1 MVTKRSP
8 DWPVEARGDLKAI
21 GTNEQSAVL
30 YPTSVNMKDSPA
42 QNKKAT
48 AGWAIY
54 DFANTIFSMNI
65 VTMYFAQW
73 VVVDNQMEDVYYS
86 ISYSA
91 SMLLVAATMPA
102 LGAIS
107 DARGRRLS
115 FLLTLTL
122 GCVAATFLLGIAGS
136 LMSDFAAKML
146 LALILFAFA
155 NYCFEGGLVFYNAL
169 LPQVSSPA
177 NIGKISGWGVGL
189 GYVGAIAGL
198 LLVKPFVDGH
208 LFGQQLPF
216 SQGGRGS
223 AFIPTA
229 LFFLLFS
236 IPTFLWVKE
245 RAPRVFEKIRLGEAF
260 RRVWKGISN
269 TKKFPGVLR
278 FLLAYYFFSDAIA
291 TVIIFMAVYAQVV
304 MGFPD
309 SIKIWF
315 FIVATTFA
323 VIGSCLSGYAADVIG
338 PKKTLVLAVS
348 GWILSLL
355 AVVSTNDRTVF
366 WFLGPLI
373 GICLGSTWTASRP
386 LLTGL
391 VPRQNLGQFFG
402 LYALSGKVA
411 AIAGPLLWGAAVLYF
426 KADNP
431 IVEKMISILDGFGC
445 TLSQRSISTI
455 QYRFAVSVLVLMMII
470 GLIILLKVPDRF
482 ERRTPRLRGQIGT
495 ET

>member
-1 MVTKRSP
+1 MS
-8 DWPVEARGDLKAI
+8 
-21 GTNEQSAVL
+21 NS
-30 YPTSVNMKDSPA
+30 SS
-42 QNKKAT
+42 QNKKAVF
-48 AGWAIY
+48 GWATY

-73 VVVDNQMEDVYYS
+73 LVVDNKIEDVYYGVT
-86 ISYSA
+86 YA
-91 SMLLVAATMPA
+91 VSMLLVAITMPA

-107 DARGRRLS
+107 DAKGKRLP
-115 FLLTLTL
+115 FLLILTS
-122 GCVAATFLLGIAGS
+122 GCILTTFVLGITSNAVTGVATKV
-136 LMSDFAAKML
+136 F

-169 LPQVSSPA
+169 LLEVSTPKS
-177 NIGKISGWGVGL
+177 IGKVSGWGVAL
-189 GYVGAIAGL
+189 GYVGAIVGL

-208 LFGQQLPF
+208 IFGLKLSF
-216 SQGGRGS
+216 SQGGRQD

-236 IPTFLWVKE
+236 LPIFLWVKE
-245 RAPRVFEKIRLGEAF
+245 KVPQIPEKIKIREAF
-260 RRVWKGISN
+260 KRMWEGIVN
-269 TKKFPGVLR
+269 TKKFPGVLK

-291 TVIIFMAVYAQVV
+291 TITIFMAVYAQVV

-309 SIKIWF
+309 SVKIWF

-323 VIGSCLSGYAADVIG
+323 VIGSFLCGYVTDWIG
-338 PKKTLVLAVS
+338 PKKTLVFVVL
-348 GWILSLL
+348 GWILCLL
-355 AVVSTNDRTVF
+355 VVMFTADKTVF
-366 WFLGPLI
+366 WIMGPLI

-391 VPRQNLGQFFG
+391 VPKETLGQFFG

-411 AIAGPLLWGAAVLYF
+411 AVAGPLLWGVAVFYF

-431 IVEKMISILDGFGC
+431 VVQNMVSLLKSFGFTFSSQGIL
-445 TLSQRSISTI
+445 TI
-455 QYRFAVSVLVLMMII
+455 QYRFAIGILILMMMV

-482 ERRTPRLRGQIGT
+482 EKKVLGRKI
-495 ET
+495 